1 MEERITQSIRK
12 NAKEKENNIK
22 SHAYLISQLLLYCHP
37 IHDLLMNLQEV
48 DESV

>member
-1 MEERITQSIRK
+1 MEENHTKHQEEGKS
-12 NAKEKENNIK
+12 ENNIK
-22 SHAYLISQLLLYCHP
+22 SHANLISQLFLYCHP